1 VSVARGAVDRPIA
14 RRTALGGALLVA
26 LGAGAAA
33 LGGGLGGR
41 REARAQSKPAIAV
54 HKSPT

>member
-1 VSVARGAVDRPIA
+1 MAAGSGRPIA
-14 RRTALGGALLVA
+14 RRTALAGGLLAA
-26 LGAGAAA
+26 LGAGIGA
-33 LGGGLGGR
+33 LGGGTGH